1 MPTSVRRDATLSLS
15 RGAKSLFIV
24 FILQCFCAVKIIFIL
39 LPTQRVAQANT
50 LRAHWVARV
59 EQLAGQLIIKV
70 AYHHFDAA
78 GNQLECEGGGAYGF
92 AINLYTAFGLCL
104 NLYAMSLLEEY
115 GRKVVDGAA
124 VEVFEVFDY
133 VPLGHI
139 GYDGKIHKAIIH
151 CGIWGLLEAAAV
163 ILSNSY
169 RGGEDHTVIVLGAIY
184 LYAELLRFELKE
196 IVN

>member
-1 MPTSVRRDATLSLS
+1 M
-15 RGAKSLFIV
+15 G
-24 FILQCFCAVKIIFIL
+24 
-39 LPTQRVAQANT
+39 
-50 LRAHWVARV
+50 
-59 EQLAGQLIIKV
+59 
-70 AYHHFDAA
+70 
-78 GNQLECEGGGAYGF
+78 
-92 AINLYTAFGLCL
+92 
-104 NLYAMSLLEEY
+104 LLEEH
-115 GRKVVDGAA
+115 GREVVDGTA

-139 GYDGKIHKAIIH
+139 GYDGKIHKTVIH

-196 IVN
+196 CLYSTADVEVFACLAFVSEIVILEVYCGVKAQARNICHISGVTDPCLIKLHPCNILNDCALLNQ